1 MGFVKCF
8 DVVSMVVEEASKQ
21 FSPLW
26 ELNKD
31 SYNIL
36 KQYCSVIDSLAE
48 EFDGESFDVFI
59 DDIKMTVGITLECSD
74 ITIES
79 ASHNF
84 YKLAQRSNSV
94 SFSTSEDGNLNV
106 KFIFP
111 SVWRKI

>member
-1 MGFVKCF
+1 MSFVKCF
-8 DVVSMVVEEASKQ
+8 DVISMVIEEATNQ

-26 ELNKD
+26 EVDKD
-31 SYNIL
+31 SCDIL

-48 EFDGESFDVFI
+48 EFNGESFDVSI
-59 DDIKMTVGITLECSD
+59 DDIKMTIGITLECPD

-79 ASHNF
+79 AAHNF

-94 SFSTSEDGNLNV
+94 SFSVSEDGNLNV
-106 KFIFP
+106 KFVFP